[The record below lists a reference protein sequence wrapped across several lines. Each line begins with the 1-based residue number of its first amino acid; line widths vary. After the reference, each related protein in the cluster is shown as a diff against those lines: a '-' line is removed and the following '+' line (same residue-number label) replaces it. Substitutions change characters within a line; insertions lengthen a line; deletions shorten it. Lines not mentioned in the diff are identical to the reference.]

1 MKKKKFSN
9 RFGRVAHALLAP
21 LARFLLRVRVH
32 GRENVP
38 KEGGAVV
45 AINHISFLDVIAVS
59 ASFPG
64 ARMPRYLAKAELFR
78 IPLLASFIRALGA
91 IPLDRGRSDVGA
103 VRQAIEVA
111 EGGELL
117 GLFPQG
123 TRQKGKNPADTPI
136 KSGVAMIT
144 ARAKCPIL
152 PVCIRIKRMRYAF
165 LRRVDVIIGKPILP
179 ETLGLLEETPNYREA
194 AEAAFREVCALG
206 GYTPTLLAE
215 GDKT

>member
-32 GRENVP
+32 GRENIP

-91 IPLDRGRSDVGA
+91 IPLDRGKSDVGA

-136 KSGVAMIT
+136 KSGVAMIA
-144 ARAKCPIL
+144 ARAQCPVL
-152 PVCIRIKRMRYAF
+152 PVCIRIKKVRYAL
-165 LRRVDVIIGKPILP
+165 LRRVDVIIGNPILP
-179 ETLGLLEETPNYREA
+179 ETLGLLEAAPNYREA
-194 AEAAFREVCALG
+194 AEAVFREVCALG

-215 GDKT
+215 ETEK

>member
-32 GRENVP
+32 GRENIP

-45 AINHISFLDVIAVS
+45 AINHISFLDAIAIS

-78 IPLLASFIRALGA
+78 IPVLASFIRALGA
-91 IPLDRGRSDVGA
+91 IPLDRGKSDVGA

-136 KSGVAMIT
+136 KSGVAMIA

-152 PVCIRIKRMRYAF
+152 PVCIRIKRMRYAL

-179 ETLGLLEETPNYREA
+179 ETLGLLEEAPNYREA
-194 AEAAFREVCALG
+194 AEAAFREICALG
-206 GYTPTLLAE
+206 GYTPSLLPE
-215 GDKT
+215 GNEK

>member
-1 MKKKKFSN
+1 M
-9 RFGRVAHALLAP
+9 
-21 LARFLLRVRVH
+21 
-32 GRENVP
+32 
-38 KEGGAVV
+38 V
-45 AINHISFLDVIAVS
+45 AINHISFLDAIAIS

-78 IPLLASFIRALGA
+78 IPVLASFIRALGA
-91 IPLDRGRSDVGA
+91 IPLDRGKSDVGA

-136 KSGVAMIT
+136 KSGVAMIA

-152 PVCIRIKRMRYAF
+152 PVCIRIKRMRYAL

-179 ETLGLLEETPNYREA
+179 ETLGLLEEAPNYREA
-194 AEAAFREVCALG
+194 AEAAFREICALG
-206 GYTPTLLAE
+206 GYTPSLLPE
-215 GDKT
+215 GNEK

>member
-38 KEGGAVV
+38 TEGGAVV

-78 IPLLASFIRALGA
+78 IPIVSSLIRALGA
-91 IPLDRGRSDVGA
+91 IPLDRGGSDVGA
-103 VRQAIEVA
+103 VRRAIEVA
-111 EGGELL
+111 DGGELL

-123 TRQKGKNPADTPI
+123 TRQKGKNPADTRI
-136 KSGVAMIT
+136 KPGVAMI
-144 ARAKCPIL
+144 AAKAKCPIL
-152 PVCIRIKRMRYAF
+152 PVCIRIKKQRYAL
-165 LRRVDVIIGKPILP
+165 LRRVDVIIGEPLMP
-179 ETLGLLEETPNYREA
+179 GPLGLLDESPNYREA
-194 AEAAFREVCALG
+194 ANAAFRELCALG
-206 GYTPTLLAE
+206 GYTPSLLPE
-215 GDKT
+215 SSEK